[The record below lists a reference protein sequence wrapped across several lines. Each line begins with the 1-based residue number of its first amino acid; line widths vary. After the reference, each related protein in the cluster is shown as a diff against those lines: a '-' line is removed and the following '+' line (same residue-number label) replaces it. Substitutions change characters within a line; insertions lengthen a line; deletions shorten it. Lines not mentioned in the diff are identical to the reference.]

1 MKTNSRQPKRPAEA
15 KTSRTAKRKGDY
27 VQRLV
32 RRIVRYEYSTPAISC
47 CSSYRRKA
55 EGRVTG
61 FRHNPTLYF
70 GRNTLIV
77 VSDGERNYV
86 SIQEITHIKDSRGHW
101 RKHSPNVESSATRR
115 PNA

>member
-1 MKTNSRQPKRPAEA
+1 MKTNSHKPKRPAEA

-47 CSSYRRKA
+47 CSSYRRKM

-61 FRHNPTLYF
+61 FRHNPTPYF

-86 SIQEITHIKDSRGHW
+86 SIQEITHIKDSRGRW
-101 RKHSPNVESSATRR
+101 RKHSPNAAPSHAEKDL
-115 PNA
+115 